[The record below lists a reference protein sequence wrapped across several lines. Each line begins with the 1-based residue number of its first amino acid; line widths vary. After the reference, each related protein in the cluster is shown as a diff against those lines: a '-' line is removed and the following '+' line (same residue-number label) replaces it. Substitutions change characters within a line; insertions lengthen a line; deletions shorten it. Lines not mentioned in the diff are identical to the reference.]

1 VRLFVGVDV
10 GPQVAEAFARVSDEL
25 RARAATLAPRARLT
39 WVPPANAHV
48 TVRFI
53 GYVDDAKA
61 QTIKDALAPPIAVA
75 PFDLTVHG
83 VGAFPPSGALRVVWA
98 GLAGGVEAL
107 SAIAEDV
114 SRRLDACGVA
124 REERAY
130 RPHLT
135 LARVKEAGGLRART
149 LLEGFADRVF
159 ATTRVDAITLFE
171 SRLSPKGP
179 TYVALQRI
187 PLRAA

>member
-1 VRLFVGVDV
+1 MRLFVGVDV
-10 GPQVAEAFARVSDEL
+10 GPDVADAFARVSDEL
-25 RARAATLAPRARLT
+25 RTRAARLAPKARIT
-39 WVPPANAHV
+39 WVAPDRAHI

-53 GYVDDAKA
+53 GHVDAAAADGITA
-61 QTIKDALAPPIAVA
+61 ALAPPVPVE
-75 PFDLTVHG
+75 PFDLTIHG

-98 GLAGGVEAL
+98 GIASGGEAL
-107 SAIAEDV
+107 SALEQEV
-114 SRRLDACGVA
+114 SRRLDACGVP

-149 LLEGFADRVF
+149 LLEGFADRAF

-179 TYVALQRI
+179 TYVALQET
-187 PLRAA
+187 PLRRV

>member
-25 RARAATLAPRARLT
+25 RERARGLAPHARLT
-39 WVPPANAHV
+39 WVPSDRAHV

-53 GYVDDAKA
+53 GHVDDAKA
-61 QTIKDALAPPIAVA
+61 EAIKEALEPPIAVP

-83 VGAFPPSGALRVVWA
+83 VGAFPPSGGLRVVWA
-98 GLAGGVEAL
+98 GLTAGVEGL
-107 SAIAEDV
+107 SALEEDV
-114 SRRLDACGVA
+114 SGRLDACGVA
-124 REERAY
+124 REDRAY

-135 LARVKEAGGLRART
+135 LARVKEPGGLRART
-149 LLEGFADRVF
+149 LLEGFTDRAF
-159 ATTRVDAITLFE
+159 ATTHVDAITLFE

-179 TYVALQRI
+179 TYVALQRTA
-187 PLRAA
+187 LRRV